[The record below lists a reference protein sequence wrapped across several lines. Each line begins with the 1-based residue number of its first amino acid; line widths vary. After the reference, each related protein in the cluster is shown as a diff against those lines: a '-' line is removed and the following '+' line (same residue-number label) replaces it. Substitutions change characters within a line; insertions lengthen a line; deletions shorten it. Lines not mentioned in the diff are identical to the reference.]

1 MYQHDYTPTTA
12 RTGPAR
18 CASVARSKH
27 KGGTFT
33 GLTWRATSNASVV
46 WTMTK
51 ATRSPGHL
59 CVPCEKA
66 L

>member
-1 MYQHDYTPTTA
+1 MYQHDYTPTIA
-12 RTGPAR
+12 RTGSAR
-18 CASVARSKH
+18 CASVARSKQS
-27 KGGTFT
+27 GGTFT
-33 GLTWRATSNASVV
+33 GRTPRATSNASVV

-59 CVPCEKA
+59 CVPWENA